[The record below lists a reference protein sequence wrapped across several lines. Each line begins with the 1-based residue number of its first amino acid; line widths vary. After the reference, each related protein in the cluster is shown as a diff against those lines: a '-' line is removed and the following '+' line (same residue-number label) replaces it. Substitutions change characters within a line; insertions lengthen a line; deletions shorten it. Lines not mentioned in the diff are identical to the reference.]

1 MFLAWY
7 NVFSFNE
14 KGEMMLQLLLG
25 RAGSGKTHTIK
36 RKILQKINEN
46 KKNILLIVPEQISFE
61 TEKDMLSFLGEKLNT
76 QVLITSF
83 KRLAEYIFEKTGNF
97 PKERIS
103 TADKTLLMSLAI
115 DSIKKDLKLYK
126 DSSDK
131 ELIDIMLSAS
141 DEFKKCY
148 VENVEL
154 EKISNKLQNKI
165 LKYKL
170 DDTIKILDS
179 YNKMLSGKYLDPMDE
194 LSLAYRE
201 LRSCNIFKDFY
212 VFVDGFDGFTQ
223 QQMLILT
230 QIALDSAYTCVSFC
244 ADEEEFIKEQPD
256 LFSPIYKNIR
266 KILDMAKE
274 NNVAMSEPIFLSEN
288 HRAANEL
295 NILEKNFFRSNK
307 TVYESAVNNVVVYR
321 AKNLYEEVDFV
332 ARAIKRLVFK
342 ENCKYRDIS
351 VISRSVESYEG
362 VIENCFKKYN
372 IPLFLDKREPID
384 SKPLTQFIVTLL
396 SVMKTNF
403 SSEYVFKYLK
413 IGLWDFS
420 YEEISDLENYV
431 LLWGIDHDQWKAN
444 FSASPSGISKKI
456 TDEDIEKL
464 KELNAIREKII
475 LPILKFSDKVKSCD
489 GEKFTKEL
497 YNFIETINLRKKLE
511 DFAEKLAQAR
521 NDILSAEQPRLWDL
535 TMDILDK
542 MAFLL
547 RGTKTP
553 VGKYLQLL
561 KLVVLSSDLGTIPA
575 KLDEVTFSAAD
586 RPQPRESNIVFIIG
600 ANEGDFPRKPASAGV
615 FSDSERCQLI
625 SLGVN
630 MYDSLEG
637 IAMTERFLAY
647 KAVSNA
653 SKKLF
658 VTFSTSTLT
667 GGVKKPSE
675 IIRNIESIFPKV
687 KILDEFSFEQC
698 DEIWSLEQA
707 LEVCSEHLNDGSRFS
722 NTLKHYFLNSKYKN
736 YIENLEK
743 AIKGKS
749 FELQCE
755 ESGKLLFGE
764 NLKFSASQVEKYYSC
779 PFQFFCQ
786 YGLLA
791 KSRKK
796 ATFDSLEYGNLMHF
810 VLEKVLSSLSDKEI
824 LCTTDSELEKVI
836 VEKLNLYIKL
846 KLGSWDGKSKRFQYL
861 FSRLTKA
868 AVPIIRHIAEELS
881 QSEFKATDFELSISE
896 NSNVQPMKMQLPD
909 GTFVEVEGKIDRVD
923 IMKKGSENYVR
934 VIDYKTGAKEFK
946 LSDILYGLNLQMLIY
961 LMILSKSPSGKYKN
975 IVPCGIL
982 YMPSIKPVV
991 SALKNTG
998 KEKIES
1004 QKLKKLRM
1012 NGLLLESAEVICGME
1027 KDAKGIFIP
1036 AYLKN
1041 GQVQK
1046 NESVVSAANMGKIL
1060 KHIENLFI
1068 NMANELKSGKI
1079 RPNPVKGLYDACEFC
1094 NYSEICNFTAD
1105 ESGKHVEKKSNEE
1118 VMELLLDK
1126 P

>member
-83 KRLAEYIFEKTGNF
+83 KRLAEYIFEKTGNS

-244 ADEEEFIKEQPD
+244 ADEEEFVKEQPN

-274 NNVAMSEPIFLSEN
+274 NNVAMSEPIFLSKN

-307 TVYESAVNNVVVYR
+307 TIYEGAVNDIIVYR
-321 AKNLYEEVDFV
+321 AKNLYEEIDFV
-332 ARAIKRLVFK
+332 ARTIKRLVFK

-384 SKPLTQFIVTLL
+384 SKPLTQFIVALL
-396 SVMKTNF
+396 SVVRTNF

-413 IGLWDFS
+413 MGLLDFS

-444 FSASPSGISKKI
+444 FSTSPSGISKKI
-456 TDEDIEKL
+456 TDEDTEKL

-475 LPILKFSDKVKSCD
+475 FPILKFSDKVKSCD

-497 YNFIETINLRKKLE
+497 YNFIEAINLRNKLE
-511 DFAEKLAQAR
+511 DFAEKLAQAG
-521 NDILSAEQPRLWDL
+521 NNVLAAEQPRLWDL

-547 RGTKTP
+547 KGTKTS

-637 IAMTERFLAY
+637 IAITERFLAY
-647 KAVSNA
+647 KAVSSA

-810 VLEKVLSSLSDKEI
+810 VLEKVLSNLSDKEI

-861 FSRLTKA
+861 FLRLTKA

-881 QSEFKATDFELSISE
+881 QSEFKAADFELSISE

-982 YMPSIKPVV
+982 YMPSTKHVV
-991 SALKNTG
+991 SALKNTE

-1012 NGLLLESAEVICGME
+1012 NGLLLESTEVICGME
-1027 KDAKGIFIP
+1027 RNAKGIFIP

-1060 KHIENLFI
+1060 KHIENLII

-1094 NYSEICNFTAD
+1094 NYSEICNFTED